1 MRSPLLYLSEMLD
14 SSRNIKDFLQGMEKE
29 TFLKDEKTRSAVAHQ
44 LLILGEASKAIPAD
58 IMSRAPNLDWKG
70 MAGMRDRLIHAYF
83 NVDYDLVW
91 DTAKNRV
98 PMVER
103 ELEKLIE
110 ELSFSN

>member
-14 SSRNIKDFLQGMEKE
+14 AARTIKDFVQGMEKE

-44 LLILGEASKAIPAD
+44 LLILGEASKAIPVD
-58 IMSRAPNLDWKG
+58 IKSRAPNLDWRG

-98 PMVER
+98 PMVGR

>member
-1 MRSPLLYLSEMLD
+1 
-14 SSRNIKDFLQGMEKE
+14 MEKE

-44 LLILGEASKAIPAD
+44 LLILGEASKAIPPAD
-58 IMSRAPNLDWKG
+58 IKSRAPPNLDWKG